1 MRIIL
6 FGPPGCGKGT
16 QATFI
21 SESLSIP
28 HLSTGDMLRSAVSS
42 KSEIGLKAKNIMES
56 GGLVSDQIVLSIV
69 EERIAKHDCE
79 KGFILDGFPR
89 TVNQAEKLDYLLGTN
104 HKLDYVLRIKVDEEE
119 IIKRLIDRAREDD
132 KPDILLIDGG
142 KTQLNFTN
150 KILKDFGVENIL
162 VLAIAKG
169 KGRIRAMET
178 IYTNDGILEIDTNSD
193 SFKLLNELRDESH
206 RFAITASR
214 KKIRK
219 TNNYSILDSIKGI
232 GPVTKKNLLRKFK
245 SLKAIKE
252 ASIGELMTLKNIN
265 ETMAKEIKKIL

>member
-42 KSEIGLKAKNIMES
+42 ESEIGLKAKNIMES

-89 TVNQAEKLDYLLGTN
+89 TVNQAEKLDLLLSTSQV
-104 HKLDYVLRIKVDEEE
+104 LDYVLRIKVDEEE

-132 KPDILLIDGG
+132 KPDIIKNRFKTYNLETQPLIPFYEERKILFNIDGM
-142 KTQLNFTN
+142 Q
-150 KILKDFGVENIL
+150 
-162 VLAIAKG
+162 
-169 KGRIRAMET
+169 
-178 IYTNDGILEIDTNSD
+178 EIEKVSD
-193 SFKLLNELRDESH
+193 D
-206 RFAITASR
+206 
-214 KKIRK
+214 
-219 TNNYSILDSIKGI
+219 
-232 GPVTKKNLLRKFK
+232 
-245 SLKAIKE
+245 
-252 ASIGELMTLKNIN
+252 
-265 ETMAKEIKKIL
+265 IKKVLGVI

>member
-42 KSEIGLKAKNIMES
+42 GSEIGLKAKNIMES

-69 EERIAKHDCE
+69 EERIAKDDCE

-89 TVNQAEKLDYLLGTN
+89 TVNQAEKLDLLLSTN
-104 HKLDYVLRIKVDEEE
+104 NKLDYVLRIKVDEEE

-132 KPDILLIDGG
+132 KPDIIKNRFKTYNSETQPLIPFYEERKILFNIDGM
-142 KTQLNFTN
+142 Q
-150 KILKDFGVENIL
+150 
-162 VLAIAKG
+162 
-169 KGRIRAMET
+169 
-178 IYTNDGILEIDTNSD
+178 EIEKVSED
-193 SFKLLNELRDESH
+193 
-206 RFAITASR
+206 
-214 KKIRK
+214 
-219 TNNYSILDSIKGI
+219 
-232 GPVTKKNLLRKFK
+232 
-245 SLKAIKE
+245 
-252 ASIGELMTLKNIN
+252 
-265 ETMAKEIKKIL
+265 IKKVIGAI

>member
-42 KSEIGLKAKNIMES
+42 GSEIGLKAKNIMES

-69 EERIAKHDCE
+69 EERIAKEDCE

-89 TVNQAEKLDYLLGTN
+89 TVNQAEKLDLLLSTN
-104 HKLDYVLRIKVDEEE
+104 NKLDYVLRIKVDEDE

-132 KPDILLIDGG
+132 RPDIIKNRFKTYNLETQPLIP
-142 KTQLNFTN
+142 FYEER
-150 KILKDFGVENIL
+150 KILF
-162 VLAIAKG
+162 
-169 KGRIRAMET
+169 
-178 IYTNDGILEIDTNSD
+178 
-193 SFKLLNELRDESH
+193 
-206 RFAITASR
+206 
-214 KKIRK
+214 
-219 TNNYSILDSIKGI
+219 
-232 GPVTKKNLLRKFK
+232 
-245 SLKAIKE
+245 
-252 ASIGELMTLKNIN
+252 NIN
-265 ETMAKEIKKIL
+265 GMQEIEKVSEDIKKVIGVI